1 MSVNP
6 DLVGRRFA
14 LPEPYLVGREHVR
27 EFARAVFA
35 TNPVHLDLD
44 AAREAGYT
52 DLVAPATFAAV
63 LQDRAMQLLLADPQV
78 DFELK
83 QLVHGDQRF
92 TFVRPIVAG
101 DELSTELE
109 VTSVR
114 ALGRNSLIQATV
126 RIADAAGTEIVTA
139 LASLVVG
146 APAEEEAEA

>member
-1 MSVNP
+1 MTVNP

-35 TNPVHLDLD
+35 TNPVHRDLE
-44 AAREAGYT
+44 AARAAGYD

-63 LQDRAMQLLLADPQV
+63 LQDRAMQVLLADPQV
-78 DFELK
+78 EFELK

-92 TFVRPIVAG
+92 TFARQIVAG

-126 RIADAAGTEIVTA
+126 HIRDAHGAEIVTA
-139 LASLVVG
+139 VASLVVG
-146 APAEEEAEA
+146 APADEEAGA